1 MPQTEW
7 NIADAKSKLSEVL
20 NNAEQQAQIITRRNR
35 QYVVL
40 DGDEY
45 QRLKGTLPSLKDII
59 LSGPSLEGVDLQ
71 RDQSH
76 GRELEL

>member
-1 MPQTEW
+1 MPRTEW

-45 QRLKGTLPSLKDII
+45 QRLKGTLPSLKDLI
-59 LSGPSLEGVDLQ
+59 LSGPGLEGVDLQ